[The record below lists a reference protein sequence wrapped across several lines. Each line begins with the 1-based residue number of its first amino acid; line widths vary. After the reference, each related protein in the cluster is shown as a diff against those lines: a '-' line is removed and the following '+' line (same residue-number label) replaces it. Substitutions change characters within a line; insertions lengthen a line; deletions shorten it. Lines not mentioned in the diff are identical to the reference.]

1 MNLGQLAFIYEIEKQ
16 SWRILNQDQW
26 NLNESVE
33 NLLEIITNNILL
45 ENDGIKDKQAE
56 RKRTPHGRETTTGK
70 FIESLEG
77 KK

>member
-1 MNLGQLAFIYEIEKQ
+1 M
-16 SWRILNQDQW
+16 
-26 NLNESVE
+26 NESVE

-45 ENDGIKDKQAE
+45 ENDGIKNKQAE
-56 RKRTPHGRETTTGK
+56 RKRTPNGRETTTGK

>member
-1 MNLGQLAFIYEIEKQ
+1 M
-16 SWRILNQDQW
+16 
-26 NLNESVE
+26 NESVE

-45 ENDGIKDKQAE
+45 ENDGIKNKQAE

-70 FIESLEG
+70 FNESLEG